1 MSYSNITETFFPIH
15 TKQANVG
22 AGCNNPTIPLDPVP
36 GNPAQVIC
44 VCTSLKNTSLWH
56 CIACSLP
63 VQTK

>member
-44 VCTSLKNTSLWH
+44 V
-56 CIACSLP
+56 
-63 VQTK
+63 